1 MSQELLEKAKLGLE
15 AKDFDS
21 KIENGTLY
29 LCIDDSQF
37 ELAEFEIKFQANEY
51 DRLHEEELENFKD

>member
-1 MSQELLEKAKLGLE
+1 MNQDLLEKAKLGLE

-29 LCIDDSQF
+29 LCIDDSEF
-37 ELAEFEIKFQANEY
+37 ELSEFEIKSKQ
-51 DRLHEEELENFKD
+51 